1 MRPRKRES
9 ASALDAQK
17 EEPKLRGLL
26 LAWLMLL
33 VLGSVEFAAS
43 YLPLARGL
51 RPLVMIPGVLMVLTV
66 AIGFMEV
73 RRGPVLVRAFT
84 VAAMFWLFV
93 LLGLGSVD
101 PLTRTDYLVPDAHV
115 K

>member
-1 MRPRKRES
+1 MRPRKGES
-9 ASALDAQK
+9 ASALDAQTTR
-17 EEPKLRGLL
+17 PKLLDLL
-26 LAWLMLL
+26 LAWLLLL
-33 VLGSVEFAAS
+33 VLGGFEFAAS

-73 RRGPVLVRAFT
+73 RRGPVVVRAFT
-84 VAAMFWLFV
+84 VAAMFWLFL

>member
-1 MRPRKRES
+1 
-9 ASALDAQK
+9 LG
-17 EEPKLRGLL
+17 GL
-26 LAWLMLL
+26 
-33 VLGSVEFAAS
+33 EFAAS

-51 RPLVMIPGVLMVLTV
+51 RPLVMIPGLLMVLTV
-66 AIGFMEV
+66 AIGFMDV

-115 K
+115 Q